1 MMLCGFFCVFWSSL
15 GILQLPTA
23 DIASSYSP
31 TGDALEGALTADYNA
46 GIALYISVLG
56 FAVFTI
62 FLVTLRTNAVL
73 AVLFVN
79 ATAGL
84 FTLSASYW
92 RASIGHLPTALHLKH
107 VSGGL
112 LFVVAMLAWYLTCAL
127 ILAEMA
133 FPFNLPVFDL
143 SHFWPQ
149 PDLDLE
155 KAEPN

>member
-1 MMLCGFFCVFWSSL
+1 LFANPIQRGIFFFTGPLLLLLSTIFEWIIGNFFNMMLCGFFCVFWSSL

-31 TGDALEGALTADYNA
+31 TGNALDGALTADYNA

-92 RASIGHLPTALHLKH
+92 RASVGHLPTALHLKH
-107 VSGGL
+107 VRTAYV
-112 LFVVAMLAWYLTCAL
+112 FVYRQL
-127 ILAEMA
+127 IIY
-133 FPFNLPVFDL
+133 F
-143 SHFWPQ
+143 
-149 PDLDLE
+149 
-155 KAEPN
+155 

>member
-1 MMLCGFFCVFWSSL
+1 MLCGFFCVFWSSL

-23 DIASSYSP
+23 GIASSYSP
-31 TGDALEGALTADYNA
+31 TGNALKGALTADYNA

-92 RASIGHLPTALHLKH
+92 RASIGHFPTALHLKH
-107 VSGGL
+107 VRTSICLCLPSANNIFLG
-112 LFVVAMLAWYLTCAL
+112 FRRAL
-127 ILAEMA
+127 VCCGYASM
-133 FPFNLPVFDL
+133 VFDL
-143 SHFWPQ
+143 CAYTCRNGLP
-149 PDLDLE
+149 L
-155 KAEPN
+155 